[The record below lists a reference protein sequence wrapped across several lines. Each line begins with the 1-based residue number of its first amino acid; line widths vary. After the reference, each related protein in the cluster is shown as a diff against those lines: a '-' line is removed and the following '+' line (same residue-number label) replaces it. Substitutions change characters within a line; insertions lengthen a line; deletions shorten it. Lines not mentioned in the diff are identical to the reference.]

1 MPDAFS
7 MRRMFDGIDMTKVRM
22 GMTGHSWASVDR
34 LKSVTKMKV
43 LLKGIQT
50 REDAALCLEHGV
62 DGILVSNHGGRAD
75 ETLRGTIECLPEVV
89 EAVGGRIPV
98 FVDGG
103 IRRGTDI
110 FKALALGAT
119 AVGIG
124 RPYIWGLGAFGQ
136 PGVERVL
143 DILTRELRI
152 VMTQMGASKVADISR
167 SSIQPL

>member
-1 MPDAFS
+1 
-7 MRRMFDGIDMTKVRM
+7 
-22 GMTGHSWASVDR
+22 
-34 LKSVTKMKV
+34 MKV

-50 REDAALCLEHGV
+50 REDACALPSSTASTASSSATTAAAPTRRCAARI
-62 DGILVSNHGGRAD
+62 D
-75 ETLRGTIECLPEVV
+75 CLPEVV

-103 IRRGTDI
+103 FRRGTDI

-124 RPYIWGLGAFGQ
+124 RPYIWGLGSFGKQ
-136 PGVERVL
+136 GVERVL
-143 DILTRELRI
+143 DILNRELRI
-152 VMTQMGASKVADISR
+152 VMTQMGAAKIADISR